1 MIANDAGDYMRT
13 ASLLVLTAH
22 STNTCKKQSKG
33 ACGQLVDKVVEIF
46 SCKVTISKL
55 GVKRKIQS
63 RTTASIEIMVLEH
76 VMETPPSP
84 PLPLCRIVAHVVV
97 SNRPHHFPLSGK
109 TGMEWEPF
117 INF

>member
-22 STNTCKKQSKG
+22 STNTCKEQSKG

-46 SCKVTISKL
+46 SCKATISKL

-63 RTTASIEIMVLEH
+63 RTTAIIEIMVLEH
-76 VMETPPSP
+76 VMETPPS
-84 PLPLCRIVAHVVV
+84 LPLCRIVAHVVV

-109 TGMEWEPF
+109 TGMKWEPF